1 MLALWESIKVFVK
14 GMIMGAANVFPISS
28 GTVSL
33 VLGVFERFINAIN
46 SLRIPNFKLLF
57 QGEFRQFV
65 RRTDFKFF
73 LTIVMGLLAGMVL
86 TSIFLKQTLNSYKV
100 YTWSFFIGLIIA
112 SVIYVM
118 KNIDKVNAKNI
129 LLVVAGMAVSFFLSI
144 KSNPY
149 PNESFFYLFL
159 CGIIGAT
166 GMVVPGVS
174 GSHLMLLM
182 GNYELIVTKAIPEM
196 TRAATFLDGA
206 KILLPFVLGALVS
219 IVMFSHL
226 LAWLMREYRDSTLS
240 VLAGFM
246 LGSLPVVY
254 PWKVA
259 GESTYLFSPPGWN
272 SELLGAIVMAGLGF
286 ATVFILELLARHS
299 KKKKLERMQNPK
311 PKRQKKHK
319 RQKRQQK
326 RHGRKTKKN

>member
-33 VLGVFERFINAIN
+33 VLGVFERFINSIN
-46 SLRIPNFKLLF
+46 SLRIKNFKLLF
-57 QGEFRQFV
+57 KGEFSQFGK
-65 RRTDFKFF
+65 RTDFRFF
-73 LTIVMGLLAGMVL
+73 ITIVLGLLAGMVL
-86 TSIFLKQTLNSYKV
+86 TSIFLKQTLVSYKV

-112 SVIYVM
+112 SGIYVM
-118 KNIDKVNAKNI
+118 KSIEKVNVKNI
-129 LLVVAGMAVSFFLSI
+129 LLVLAGMAISFFLSI
-144 KSNPY
+144 KSNP
-149 PNESFFYLFL
+149 ESNDSFLYLFL

-182 GNYELIVTKAIPEM
+182 GNYELIVTRAIPDM
-196 TRAATFLDGA
+196 TRAATFMNGA
-206 KILLPFVLGALVS
+206 RILVPFVLGALVS

-254 PWKVA
+254 PWKA
-259 GESTYLFSPPGWN
+259 PGGSTYIFSLPGWN
-272 SELLGAIVMAGLGF
+272 GELLGAIITAGLGF

-299 KKKKLERMQNPK
+299 KKKQLERLQNPK
-311 PKRQKKHK
+311 PKRQRKHR
-319 RQKRQQK
+319 RQKK
-326 RHGRKTKKN
+326 HGRKAKKN